1 MGVSLG
7 LDKAVCCLSFICLSF
22 FLVFILFYF
31 LLFSFFQKKKK
42 RDPSTDDWLTLLSS
56 SLYIYLDGP
65 PSIDLPCKF
74 FFIHKYFSL
83 SPPSTFSGRLLL
95 ILWPYLAISTS
106 SLSSFRHPPFSTS
119 SSSSLPSL
127 FSDVT
132 FTNLPCDT
140 SNLVISFSFFQ
151 SRIRRSWIP
160 RRFSLPYFF
169 WSSASLLSIVALAW
183 FPPRFPVPDQI
194 ARSLAD
200 PWNNNKNNNT

>member
-1 MGVSLG
+1 MDPLQSICPVNSS
-7 LDKAVCCLSFICLSF
+7 SFIN
-22 FLVFILFYF
+22 
-31 LLFSFFQKKKK
+31 
-42 RDPSTDDWLTLLSS
+42 TLLSL
-56 SLYIYLDGP
+56 SLKYLLSLP
-65 PSIDLPCKF
+65 ADLF
-74 FFIHKYFSL
+74 
-83 SPPSTFSGRLLL
+83 LL
-95 ILWPYLAISTS
+95 ILWPYLAISAS

>member
-1 MGVSLG
+1 MDPLQSICPVNSS
-7 LDKAVCCLSFICLSF
+7 SFIN
-22 FLVFILFYF
+22 
-31 LLFSFFQKKKK
+31 
-42 RDPSTDDWLTLLSS
+42 T
-56 SLYIYLDGP
+56 SL
-65 PSIDLPCKF
+65 
-74 FFIHKYFSL
+74 
-83 SPPSTFSGRLLL
+83 
-95 ILWPYLAISTS
+95 
-106 SLSSFRHPPFSTS
+106 SLSSKYLFRPTS
-119 SSSSLPSL
+119 SHTLTLSRHINFIPLFLSPSSFLNQLFLLPSL